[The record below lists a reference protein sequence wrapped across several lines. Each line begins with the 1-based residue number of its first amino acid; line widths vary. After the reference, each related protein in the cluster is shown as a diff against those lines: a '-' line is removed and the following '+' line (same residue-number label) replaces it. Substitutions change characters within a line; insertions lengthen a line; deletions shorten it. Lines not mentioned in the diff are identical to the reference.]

1 MKGIALA
8 ALVSAAFSVPA
19 MAQAADPAQTDPAPA
34 AEASPHT
41 VTGNL
46 GVFSSYRFRGIDQTF
61 GKPALQGGVDY
72 AHASGF
78 YLGNWNSNVSSGAG
92 FPSVPFPSGTAKA
105 SFSSTVSRPL
115 REPWPPS
122 SSQKKGSW

>member
-8 ALVSAAFSVPA
+8 AFVSAAFSAPA

-61 GKPALQGGVDY
+61 GKPALQGGRLR
-72 AHASGF
+72 ARQRLLPRQLELERQFRRGLPGRQSG
-78 YLGNWNSNVSSGAG
+78 NG
-92 FPSVPFPSGTAKA
+92 F
-105 SFSSTVSRPL
+105 L
-115 REPWPPS
+115 RWL
-122 SSQKKGSW
+122 QGSPR